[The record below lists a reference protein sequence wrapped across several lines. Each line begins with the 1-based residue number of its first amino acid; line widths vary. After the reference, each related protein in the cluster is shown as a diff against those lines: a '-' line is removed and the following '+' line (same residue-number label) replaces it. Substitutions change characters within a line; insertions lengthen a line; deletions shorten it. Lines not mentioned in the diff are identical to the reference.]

1 MDVEETHDSEYEQEE
16 EVSGV
21 VRPSMSK
28 ETKGMM
34 DRLCSIFPNKFV
46 LVGQEETPAAQRVL
60 SLNTSTPLFKINP
73 ILKGTWLDPPKQF
86 DSYIGVWPGN
96 IVFLKGTNP
105 YVKDFVNKPPARS
118 TETCIVNPN
127 LKKLLTASKI
137 KIANLNT
144 TVFRVNDSTKL
155 SGTSFVNVDYFMRM
169 SLFDA
174 FYTEELLSCALEFVP
189 MLKAQL

>member
-1 MDVEETHDSEYEQEE
+1 MFGPVILFF
-16 EVSGV
+16 
-21 VRPSMSK
+21 SK
-28 ETKGMM
+28 
-34 DRLCSIFPNKFV
+34 
-46 LVGQEETPAAQRVL
+46 AQTL
-60 SLNTSTPLFKINP
+60 I
-73 ILKGTWLDPPKQF
+73 
-86 DSYIGVWPGN
+86 
-96 IVFLKGTNP
+96 

-137 KIANLNT
+137 KIAYLNT

-189 MLKAQL
+189 KLKA